1 MNLRAFFNRALYR
14 QLAAEAL
21 GTLLLMSAL
30 TGSAILAGRL
40 AGDNT
45 ALALLAT
52 ALVTGVMWFLLTVML
67 APVSGAHLN
76 PVITLTEAWSWRMP
90 RRRAPF
96 FIVAQCAGALA
107 GLLVAWSIFSQQP
120 VPVAPSGVGRWVG
133 EFVAAFGLLSVYLFA
148 TKYAPSIRAALLG
161 CYLAAA
167 FWFTGTT
174 SCANPAI
181 TLVQALAGWNGVSG
195 IGDTAAAL
203 LAQLAGA
210 SAAYVTYRGIIRE
223 Q

>member
-21 GTLLLMSAL
+21 GTLLLMSVL

-40 AGDNT
+40 AGGNA

-52 ALVTGVMWFLLTVML
+52 SLVTGVMLFVLTVML
-67 APVSGAHLN
+67 APVSAAHLN
-76 PVITLTEAWSWRMP
+76 PAVTLIEAWSWRLP

-96 FIVAQCAGALA
+96 FILAQGAGALA
-107 GLLVAWSIFSQQP
+107 GLVITWLIFGQL
-120 VPVAPSGVGRWVG
+120 APATPAGGVRWVG
-133 EFVAAFGLLSVYLFA
+133 EFVNAFGLLSVYLFA
-148 TKYAPSIRAALLG
+148 AKSALTTRAALLG
-161 CYLAAA
+161 CYLAVA

-181 TLVQALAGWNGVSG
+181 TLAQGLAAWNGVSG
-195 IGDTAAAL
+195 VVDTASAV

-210 SAAYVTYRGIIRE
+210 SAAYGTYRALIHE

>member
-21 GTLLLMSAL
+21 GSLLLMSAL

-40 AGDNT
+40 AGGNV
-45 ALALLAT
+45 ALVLLAT
-52 ALVTGVMWFLLTVML
+52 SLVTGAMLFVLTVML
-67 APVSGAHLN
+67 APVSAAHLN
-76 PVITLTEAWSWRMP
+76 PAVTLVEAWSWRMQ

-96 FIVAQCAGALA
+96 FIMAQCAGALA
-107 GLLVAWSIFSQQP
+107 GLLIAWLIFSQP
-120 VPVAPSGVGRWVG
+120 APATPAGGARWVG
-133 EFVAAFGLLSVYLFA
+133 EFVNAFGLLSVYLFA
-148 TKYAPSIRAALLG
+148 AKSALTTRAAMLG
-161 CYLAAA
+161 CYLAIA

-181 TLVQALAGWNGVSG
+181 TLAQGLAAWNGASE
-195 IGDTAAAL
+195 IADTASAI

-210 SAAYVTYRGIIRE
+210 SVAYGAYRGIIRE